1 MHCRT
6 RVGDDEHDVLR
17 AVGVNVLDHQHGAVL
32 RAHLLILPEVS
43 TERQYVPPSLLLM
56 NAELMSC
63 RWSQLSQLSEM

>member
-1 MHCRT
+1 
-6 RVGDDEHDVLR
+6 
-17 AVGVNVLDHQHGAVL
+17 
-32 RAHLLILPEVS
+32 LILPEVS

>member
-1 MHCRT
+1 MSWIISM
-6 RVGDDEHDVLR
+6 VQYS
-17 AVGVNVLDHQHGAVL
+17 A
-32 RAHLLILPEVS
+32 LLILPEVS